1 MVHPLDPDWEWREG
15 GTARKKQAQKDVRK
29 QEKQKKSQNLAAM
42 RDASKNMMTWTN
54 EEGDVIVPDG
64 TEGCCNTATRSGS
77 FSHGNNGC
85 GCLG

>member
-15 GTARKKQAQKDVRK
+15 GTERNKQAKKDVKRETKAK
-29 QEKQKKSQNLAAM
+29 QTAANYAINN
-42 RDASKNMMTWTN
+42 ASKNMMTWTN
-54 EEGDVIVPDG
+54 DEGDVVVPDG

-77 FSHGNNGC
+77 FSHGNRGC